1 MFLKRSSGYLMI
13 FFNLKIVTNNLL
25 TISSKLSR
33 EAYYLNNSTLSK
45 VFSDVI
51 LLLRMVPH
59 HLGGS
64 KSVGP

>member
-33 EAYYLNNSTLSK
+33 EAYYLNNFTLSK

-64 KSVGP
+64 KSVGA